1 MTVVKSVVNFL
12 EAFEVE
18 VIHRKA
24 KNGKNSHFESKK
36 FDFFFFKFEISI
48 FSSDNRAGLYFAH
61 VYSWLLITSSPLYE
75 GLHLQG
81 PLKNFLCFI

>member
-1 MTVVKSVVNFL
+1 MLLHGQNISVTHVENFL

-61 VYSWLLITSSPLYE
+61 VYTSSKIFPCPP
-75 GLHLQG
+75 Q
-81 PLKNFLCFI
+81 